1 MAKNLQ
7 QYLYNFCLALF
18 LFLFKARPA
27 FAAIESWDDCLSNEG
42 VPTLKC
48 LEVVFGNILTAASA
62 LIIVVLF
69 IMFVIGSL
77 NYLTSGG
84 NPEKVKRAQA
94 TLMWAVIGTLL
105 FIGAYLILNV
115 ICALFLGGIENCQ
128 LFKFEIPEY

>member
-18 LFLFKARPA
+18 LILFTARPA
-27 FAAIESWDDCLSNEG
+27 LAAIETWEDCLSDEG

-48 LEVVFGNILTAASA
+48 LEVVFGNILFAASA

-94 TLMWAVIGTLL
+94 TMMWAVVGTLL
-105 FIGAYLILNV
+105 FLGAYLILRV
-115 ICALFLGGIENCQ
+115 IDCLFLGCQ
-128 LFKFEIPEY
+128 GKIFRFEIPEF